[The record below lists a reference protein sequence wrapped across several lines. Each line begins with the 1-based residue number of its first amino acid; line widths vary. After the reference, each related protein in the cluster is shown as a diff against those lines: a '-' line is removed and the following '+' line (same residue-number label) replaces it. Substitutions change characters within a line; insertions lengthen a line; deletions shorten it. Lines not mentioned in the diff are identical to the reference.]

1 MINIYIRKREIFISS
16 TLTPVALS
24 NRNKF
29 RQQVIEAIDKEIIN
43 NHYTKNVNIR
53 VNEFTLRRIIEKYSE
68 QAVYRPIDDMR
79 YYFQYSKRA
88 FIEPGYPPLFY
99 PAVVDR
105 KRAANISA
113 VSAIG
118 EGVSGLVLQQ
128 MYGCR
133 KLVRPYKD
141 GVDIVMTN
149 GRETYL
155 IEAKGSATPQ
165 EEDFL
170 NKLDNEYLLQMVCET
185 LSSAGIDS
193 RRLKGFLIGVH
204 LKDELNYT
212 CYITEIKIY

>member
-1 MINIYIRKREIFISS
+1 MINIDIYKREISIPSK
-16 TLTPVALS
+16 LTPVALS
-24 NRNKF
+24 SRNKF
-29 RQQVIEAIDKEIIN
+29 QQQVIEAIRKEIRKHSYKSNI
-43 NHYTKNVNIR
+43 NIR
-53 VNEFTLRRIIEKYSE
+53 VNEFTLRRMIEKYSE

-79 YYFQYSKRA
+79 YYFQYARRA

-149 GRETYL
+149 GLETYL
-155 IEAKGSATPQ
+155 VEAKGSASSSEKDLQ
-165 EEDFL
+165 K
-170 NKLDNEYLLQMVCET
+170 KLDNEYLREMVCET
-185 LSSAGIDS
+185 LSSAGIDN
-193 RRLKGFLIGVH
+193 RNLKGLLIGLY
-204 LKDELNYT
+204 LKDELKYN
-212 CYITEIKIY
+212 CYITEINII